1 MTSPDALYRIDD
13 RGITTVL
20 PKLSASAIAQMVGAE
35 LHDAVARMQTVM
47 DAYIEHRSLNDVQA
61 QSLYV
66 AIGDARELAT
76 RSSLLGR
83 LARHEPTA
91 EPAFQAIDELLIN
104 ALDAQAGEL
113 DERGVGVSSMVKP
126 AYVMADPA
134 LLRDLINSVVVWCAS
149 VGVSISFGSDLAG
162 EDGHAV
168 LFAKITPAPDDTD
181 SPRPMRDCLG
191 WLLITQLCEALQA
204 TASRAVLAGLERK
217 QAVDNGRVELV
228 IHFQPLPEGVTRPL
242 EDWETPDAT

>member
-1 MTSPDALYRIDD
+1 MTSPDAPYRIDD

-20 PKLSASAIAQMVGAE
+20 PKLSASALAQLVGAE
-35 LHDAVARMQTVM
+35 LQDAVNRMQTVM

-61 QSLYV
+61 QSLYL

-76 RSSLLGR
+76 RSALLGR
-83 LARHEPTA
+83 LARHEPSGEAT
-91 EPAFQAIDELLIN
+91 FQAIDELLIHT
-104 ALDAQAGEL
+104 LDTLAGEL

-134 LLRDLINSVVVWCAS
+134 VLADLIRSVVVWCTS
-149 VGVSISFGSDLAG
+149 VGAGISFGTDLAG

-168 LFAKITPAPDDTD
+168 LFAKITPAPDDAD
-181 SPRPMRDCLG
+181 IPKPMRDSVG

-204 TASRAVLAGLERK
+204 NASRAVLAGLERK
-217 QAVDNGRVELV
+217 QAADNGRVELV
-228 IHFQPLPEGVTRPL
+228 VHFQPLPEGVTRPL
-242 EDWETPDAT
+242 EDWET

>member
-20 PKLSASAIAQMVGAE
+20 PKLSASAVAHMVGTE
-35 LHDAVARMQTVM
+35 LTDAVGRMQAVM
-47 DAYIEHRSLNDVQA
+47 DAYIEHRSLNDEQA
-61 QSLYV
+61 QSLYI

-83 LARHEPTA
+83 LARHEPA
-91 EPAFQAIDELLIN
+91 GEPAFQGIDELLIN
-104 ALDAQAGEL
+104 ALDTQAGEL

-134 LLRDLINSVVVWCAS
+134 LLSDLINSVVTWCAS
-149 VGVSISFGSDLAG
+149 VGVNISFGSDLAG

-168 LFAKITPAPDDTD
+168 LFAKITPAPDDNDT
-181 SPRPMRDCLG
+181 PKPMRDCLG

-217 QAVDNGRVELV
+217 QAVDNGRVELA
-228 IHFQPLPEGVTRPL
+228 IHFQPLPEGVTRPK
-242 EDWETPDAT
+242 EDWEV